1 MCLIRFSAVAKQYQA
16 LPARLT
22 AENADPSPLP
32 PPDPQISLDLD
43 GLHLPPSS
51 AAKEDGI
58 TVTASI
64 PLSNARPVEGIS
76 PDSHKI
82 EHTTNSIKND
92 CTHGSSPI
100 TSFIKIGT
108 AAELCRED
116 QYRLQLNT
124 NEWEPYN
131 GQNSWHHTMAG
142 ATSRDEQST
151 ESFKENWITAP
162 SDLQQQDSTSTPIN
176 RRDFGRFENLRKD
189 NEATADTVLGK
200 APQPATKTFPSN
212 CDAVDAGYSGTT
224 ADAPG
229 NVSNQ
234 SKSTYLSGLLQSFDE
249 HVPSEHI
256 SSDDLDQPLPD
267 HSLFAYED
275 TSLHSAPSRQGLNG
289 CQTSAPIMAISFD
302 ATAQSEPQRPELPA
316 IIQVEDN
323 WDDTDSAYNDETQ
336 SYTTSLKSSVTNFEY
351 ENGRRY
357 HAADGHSW
365 HFLPNDDAEMDRLDL
380 FHHIM
385 HLRCDERLHLAPIN
399 PYSQRI
405 LDLGTGTGIWA
416 VMMGELYESAS
427 VLGNDLSPIQPT
439 LVPPNV
445 SFEVDDMEK
454 EWCYNSSFD
463 YIHCRYLAGAIR
475 DWPKLMRQAYE
486 YAHSYSSKMISTLT
500 DIRYT
505 KPGGW
510 VEFKDFTM
518 KFYSTDGSYERS
530 ACTSVDEHPTPT
542 PSPDRWTTEIITGI
556 KSLGLEPEP
565 GPKLEAWMRDT
576 GFINVVHHLLPIP
589 VGDWPKDKKLK
600 RIGRADRTQFLDGLD
615 AISLRVFTTTRGW
628 RPEEVQVLLTDVRR
642 TLKDRTIHTQH
653 DL

>member
-1 MCLIRFSAVAKQYQA
+1 M
-16 LPARLT
+16 
-22 AENADPSPLP
+22 
-32 PPDPQISLDLD
+32 D
-43 GLHLPPSS
+43 GLTRSSDVHVPGEHVGSDDVDQLLPKHSLLAYEEDSSHSTPSNESLNEHQAS
-51 AAKEDGI
+51 A
-58 TVTASI
+58 
-64 PLSNARPVEGIS
+64 PL
-76 PDSHKI
+76 
-82 EHTTNSIKND
+82 
-92 CTHGSSPI
+92 
-100 TSFIKIGT
+100 
-108 AAELCRED
+108 L
-116 QYRLQLNT
+116 
-124 NEWEPYN
+124 
-131 GQNSWHHTMAG
+131 
-142 ATSRDEQST
+142 ATS
-151 ESFKENWITAP
+151 
-162 SDLQQQDSTSTPIN
+162 L
-176 RRDFGRFENLRKD
+176 
-189 NEATADTVLGK
+189 EATAQTES
-200 APQPATKTFPSN
+200 PR
-212 CDAVDAGYSGTT
+212 
-224 ADAPG
+224 
-229 NVSNQ
+229 
-234 SKSTYLSGLLQSFDE
+234 
-249 HVPSEHI
+249 
-256 SSDDLDQPLPD
+256 LD
-267 HSLFAYED
+267 
-275 TSLHSAPSRQGLNG
+275 
-289 CQTSAPIMAISFD
+289 
-302 ATAQSEPQRPELPA
+302 LPA
-316 IIQVEDN
+316 LIQVEDN

-336 SYTTSLKSSVTNFEY
+336 SYTTSLKSSVTKFEY

-357 HAADGHSW
+357 HAADGRSW

-454 EWCYNSSFD
+454 EWCYSTSFD

-486 YAHSYSSKMISTLT
+486 
-500 DIRYT
+500 YT

-530 ACTSVDEHPTPT
+530 ACTLGDERPTPT

-565 GPKLEAWMRDT
+565 GPKLEAWVRDT

-628 RPEEVQVLLTDVRR
+628 RPEEVQVLLADVRR
-642 TLKDRTIHTQH
+642 TLQDRMIHAQH
-653 DL
+653 DFHVVYGQRPWNT